1 MRLQLRVRVHCAC
14 AGAAGRQT
22 PSPLPSSSSAN
33 NVTAGRTRSD
43 EKRAAPFR
51 NTTNRPEQTDA
62 AQGVSAV
69 WRCDMQPPT
78 AVLFQNPARDV
89 TLVDIPASIAIAQG
103 RSDTLLS
110 TAPLHVP
117 YTLPEEPK
125 TAQARRNNAS
135 HLTQQHIEYRS
146 LIHAALAEIRSRV
159 TGSWCLPR
167 KLAPQVSGSMHKEIE
182 RRLQEWSALDE
193 SNGEHARFD
202 FQKMMASLGATPDPN
217 TSAHEAVAHKWRLS
231 YPLPRGHVHMSPAI
245 QTTEPWTSSFHNPRD
260 HPLDLCVRENVT
272 QLGCEPPEYRFTVP
286 PGTTFVLGDLN
297 NPNASRAE
305 FRKLTDE
312 YVLPRRFDLV
322 LLDPPWPNRSARR
335 KGAYE
340 ITGGMPH
347 IKKMLLKM
355 DIDNYFEH
363 NALVGVW
370 ITNKQA
376 MRSQVLGPGGLFEE
390 WNVGLVEEWIWV
402 KVTTQGEPMF
412 DIDSSLRKPYEV
424 LLLGR
429 AGPNAWTKMVHARQP
444 TKKVIA
450 AVPDVHSRKPCLKEL
465 LEPYVPNTRKY
476 SALEVFS
483 RNLVTGW
490 TSWGNEVIKFNWD
503 RYWTSETDL

>member
-1 MRLQLRVRVHCAC
+1 LPVAR
-14 AGAAGRQT
+14 
-22 PSPLPSSSSAN
+22 PLPVTLFLGKQRHGRLLHAFPTKTEPRFFSRHQKSPRTSKLDRAN
-33 NVTAGRTRSD
+33 GA
-43 EKRAAPFR
+43 F
-51 NTTNRPEQTDA
+51 
-62 AQGVSAV
+62 
-69 WRCDMQPPT
+69 WRCDMQPPN
-78 AVLFQNPARDV
+78 ALLFQNPDRHV
-89 TLVDIPASIAIAQG
+89 SLIDIPASIAIAQG

-117 YTLPEEPK
+117 YALHEEPK
-125 TAQARRNNAS
+125 TAHARKNNAS
-135 HLTQQHIEYRS
+135 HLTQLHIEYRS

-159 TGSWCLPR
+159 AGPWCLPR
-167 KLAPQVSGSMHKEIE
+167 KLTPQTPGPDQMLPDMHKEIE
-182 RRLQEWSALDE
+182 ARLQEWSALNE
-193 SNGEHARFD
+193 TKREHVQFD
-202 FQKMMASLGATPDPN
+202 FQQMMASLGATPGPDPV
-217 TSAHEAVAHKWRLS
+217 AHEIVAHKWLLSHRL
-231 YPLPRGHVHMSPAI
+231 PCDAVPTSPTTEA
-245 QTTEPWTSSFHNPRD
+245 TEPWTSSFHNPRD
-260 HPLDLCVRENVT
+260 HPLDLRVRENAA
-272 QLGCEPPEYRFTVP
+272 QPGCQVPEYRFTVP
-286 PGTTFVLGDLN
+286 PGATFVLSDLSH
-297 NPNASRAE
+297 PNVSRA
-305 FRKLTDE
+305 FRELTDD
-312 YVLPRRFDLV
+312 YVLPRHFDLV

-340 ITGGMPH
+340 MAGGMPH

-370 ITNKQA
+370 VTNKEA
-376 MRSQVLGPGGLFEE
+376 MRTQVLGPGGLFEA
-390 WNVGLVEEWIWV
+390 WNVGLVEEWIWA

-429 AGPNAWTKMVHARQP
+429 AAPNAWTKMEHLRQP

-465 LEPYVPNTRKY
+465 LEPYMPDANDY

-490 TSWGNEVIKFNWD
+490 TSWGNEAIKFNWE
-503 RYWTSETDL
+503 RYWTSETDS